1 MAARV
6 DNPASPAASGLK
18 SLGTAKYIVAG
29 DYVVT
34 PPPGARW
41 LRMELRGGGG
51 AGGIHTG
58 AGASGGGEGAVQR
71 RMVPIRAGAFVLTI
85 GAGGSNG
92 RTGQPPARASGASTM
107 LGYTASPGAAGEGA
121 SNVAAAGGAGV
132 DGVDPL
138 VGYGNFSGSLSDG
151 LNGGGANG
159 AAFGKSQTATLGGG
173 GIGFYSTTTPTP
185 AFGTPGG
192 DGYAFLEFFG

>member
-1 MAARV
+1 MAGRV
-6 DNPASPAASGLK
+6 GNPASPVASGLK
-18 SLGTAKYIVAG
+18 PLGAAKYIVAG

-34 PPPGARW
+34 PPAGARW

-51 AGGIHTG
+51 AGGIHNG

-71 RMVPIRAGAFVLTI
+71 RILRIRAGDIALTV

-92 RTGQPPARASGASTM
+92 GANKPPARSSGASAM
-107 LGYTASPGAAGEGA
+107 LGYVALPGAAGQSSAGGT
-121 SNVAAAGGAGV
+121 AAGGAGD

-138 VGYGNFSGSLSDG
+138 VGYGSFSGAAGQSIV
-151 LNGGGANG
+151 GGGAYG
-159 AAFGKSQTATLGGG
+159 RSAAAPEPGRFGSGGYGQYSNLEAGPG
-173 GIGFYSTTTPTP
+173 G
-185 AFGTPGG
+185 PGG